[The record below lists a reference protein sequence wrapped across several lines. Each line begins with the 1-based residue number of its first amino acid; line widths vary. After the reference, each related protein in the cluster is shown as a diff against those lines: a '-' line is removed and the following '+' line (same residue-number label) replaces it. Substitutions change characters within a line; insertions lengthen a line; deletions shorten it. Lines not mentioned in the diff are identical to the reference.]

1 MCRGVYRIYALIC
14 CLILS
19 CAVSATTKS
28 AKDLKDAVLKA
39 HTNAF
44 GNKASALTQRLTFDE
59 KQFWLKTVSEI
70 QEYVAEIV
78 TVKSFLP
85 SKEKTAQQQTKK
97 ILMASMERLIRVNN
111 DLLNSIASSYGIIA
125 LGLPDKKKSS
135 GTRLLE
141 DIDPKAIN
149 IKTLDTIIRPLEAQ
163 KLVAIDVQKQMKN
176 IPQTQNQQLKDG
188 IELVDR
194 LGLLLETTIQFTLNS
209 FKKLSAYV
217 KPESQSRAR

>member
-1 MCRGVYRIYALIC
+1 MCMGICRVYALIC
-14 CLILS
+14 CLTLS

-28 AKDLKDAVLKA
+28 ARDLKDAILKA

-44 GNKASALTQRLTFDE
+44 GNKESALTQRLTFDE

-70 QEYVAEIV
+70 QEYVAAIV
-78 TVKSFLP
+78 TVKGFLP
-85 SKEKTAQQQTKK
+85 SREKMAQQQAKK
-97 ILMASMERLIRVNN
+97 ILMASMERLVRVNN

-135 GTRLLE
+135 GTRVLKE
-141 DIDPKAIN
+141 IDPKAIN
-149 IKTLDTIIRPLEAQ
+149 IKTLDTIISPLEAQ

-176 IPQTQNQQLKDG
+176 IPQIQNQQLKDG

-194 LGLLLETTIQFTLNS
+194 LGLLLETTLQFTLNS

-217 KPESQSRAR
+217 ISGSQARAH